1 MNEEFK
7 KLKALTDEYD
17 DSELRVHQGTMK
29 HYGVL
34 GMKWGVRKSRTR
46 SSDSSTVQA
55 LKKKKTYELTNEE
68 LKTITKRLQLE
79 QQYRQLNPTSLDK
92 GKKLV
97 GSLLTGPL
105 KGLTQNAIKGVAG
118 EMADKYGDE
127 IFKAAMDAA
136 KRAKGSVIIDL
147 AVEQAKR
154 GG

>member
-7 KLKALTDEYD
+7 KLRALTDEYD

-68 LKTITKRLQLE
+68 LKTITNRLQLE
-79 QQYRQLNPTSLDK
+79 RQYKQLNPSTLDK
-92 GKKLV
+92 AGKLV
-97 GSLLTGPL
+97 SGILTGPL
-105 KGLTQNAIKGVAG
+105 KGVTQNAIKGVAG
-118 EMADKYGDE
+118 SVVEKYGDE
-127 IFKAAMDAA
+127 IFSAAMDAA
-136 KRAKGSVIIDL
+136 KRAKSSVIIDL